1 MRTNLLNFVIFVSVM
16 LLSCNQAVKVEE
28 KEHKSTKNEVKQ
40 TELNFVE
47 QGKKYVTQTQKVLAA
62 NLVNAIKTDGAE
74 HALSFCSSKAYP
86 LTDSMATALNI
97 QIKRVSDK
105 ARNPSNK
112 ANEEENKYI
121 LNSKDLLTKGE
132 AMKPQLVENEEKTI
146 GYYPIVT
153 NQMCMQCH
161 GEANTEVLPK
171 TLEKIQELYPKDE
184 ALGYKVNELRGI
196 WVIEMDKK

>member
-1 MRTNLLNFVIFVSVM
+1 MRTNLLNFVIFISVI
-16 LLSCNQAVKVEE
+16 LLSCNQVVKVEE
-28 KEHKSTKNEVKQ
+28 KEHNSTKNEIKK
-40 TELNFVE
+40 TELNLVE
-47 QGKKYVTQTQKVLAA
+47 QGKKHVTRTQKVLAE
-62 NLVNAIKTDGAE
+62 NLVNAIKTNGVE

-86 LTDSMATALNI
+86 LTDSMATALNV
-97 QIKRVSDK
+97 QIKRVSNK
-105 ARNPSNK
+105 ARNLRNK

-121 LNSKDLLTKGE
+121 LNFKDLLTKGE
-132 AMKPQLVENEEKTI
+132 KLKPQLIENKEKTI

-161 GEANTEVLPK
+161 GKANTEVLPK
-171 TLEKIQELYPKDE
+171 TLEKIQELYPEDE